1 MTALRLTA
9 KPWAN
14 VTAGRDDAGAG
25 WVDVWCDD
33 HEHRREAVTAAI
45 VAARGRARRDHDTRG
60 KTALAVLP
68 RDITAARDAA
78 ARALRARGYSLRGRA
93 GT

>member
-1 MTALRLTA
+1 MTTLRLTG
-9 KPWAN
+9 KPWAS
-14 VTAGRDDAGAG
+14 VTAGRDDAGA

-33 HEHRREAVTAAI
+33 HDHRREAVTAAI
-45 VAARGRARRDHDTRG
+45 VAARGRARRDHDTRS

-68 RDITAARDAA
+68 RDIAVARTAA
-78 ARALRARGYSLRGRA
+78 ARTLRTLGYSLRGRA